1 MWAQYVRFRNFKI
14 SIFSIVI
21 VLLGTF
27 TTLFWLFWDII
38 YNVIVIN
45 NLILGIL
52 IYPIKIA
59 ILAAMSLFLYQRWF
73 KQEAIYMTDA
83 YFCFGSFF
91 GIWVFGKIFDVL
103 LNLLWLSG
111 SFDNL
116 RLLLMKIRYTVIIIN
131 ILPILYI
138 GLEALLVFIELRSK
152 GKKTKS
158 EANKIRYS
166 FIGGYVII
174 LLVLIWIANSVNLL
188 VNLLPIATFIIYLL
202 LMIMFFFM
210 YRNKRLSQANSLII
224 GIAFLL
230 LILSNIVRA
239 VFTASY
245 ESWSIILSEIID
257 TIIIGVLFTGFITKP
272 KYAKQ

>member
-1 MWAQYVRFRNFKI
+1 MWSQYARFRNFKI
-14 SIFSIVI
+14 SILSIALLLLTAFSGLYWI
-21 VLLGTF
+21 
-27 TTLFWLFWDII
+27 FWDTIT
-38 YNVIVIN
+38 NVIVVN
-45 NLILGIL
+45 NLLLGIF
-52 IYPIKIA
+52 IYPIKIT
-59 ILAAMSLFLYQRWF
+59 ILAAMSLFLYRKWF
-73 KQEAIYMTDA
+73 KQNAIYITDA

-111 SFDNL
+111 TFDTI
-116 RLLLMKIRYTVIIIN
+116 RLFLMKIRYTVIVIN

-166 FIGGYVII
+166 FMGGYVVI
-174 LLVLIWIANSVNLL
+174 LLVLIWFANSVNLL
-188 VNLLPIATFIIYLL
+188 VSLLPIATFIIYLL

-230 LILSNIVRA
+230 LILSNIIRA
-239 VFTASY
+239 IFTSSY
-245 ESWSIILSEIID
+245 ESWSIILTEIID

-272 KYAKQ
+272 KYAK

>member
-1 MWAQYVRFRNFKI
+1 MWSQYVRFRNFKI
-14 SIFSIVI
+14 SILSISLL
-21 VLLGTF
+21 LLGIF
-27 TTLFWLFWDII
+27 SGLYWLFWDII
-38 YNVIVIN
+38 SYVVVVND
-45 NLILGIL
+45 LLLGIL
-52 IYPIKIA
+52 IYPIKIL
-59 ILAAMSLFLYQRWF
+59 ILAMMSLFLYRKWF
-73 KQEAIYMTDA
+73 RQEAIYITDA
-83 YFCFGSFF
+83 YFCFGTFF

-111 SFDNL
+111 TYDNL
-116 RLLLMKIRYTVIIIN
+116 RLFLMKIRYTVIVIN

-152 GKKTKS
+152 TKESKS

-166 FIGGYVII
+166 FMGGYVFI
-174 LLVLIWIANSVNLL
+174 LLILIWFANNVNLL

-230 LILSNIVRA
+230 LILSNIIRA
-239 VFTASY
+239 IFTASY
-245 ESWSIILSEIID
+245 ESWSIILSEVID

-272 KYAKQ
+272 KYAK

>member
-1 MWAQYVRFRNFKI
+1 MWSQYVRFRNFKI
-14 SIFSIVI
+14 SILSISI
-21 VLLGTF
+21 LLLVTF
-27 TTLFWLFWDII
+27 MGLYWLFWDII
-38 YNVIVIN
+38 SNVVVVN
-45 NLILGIL
+45 NLLLGIL
-52 IYPIKIA
+52 IYPIKIV
-59 ILAAMSLFLYQRWF
+59 ILAMMSLFLYRKWF
-73 KQEAIYMTDA
+73 RQEAIYVTDA
-83 YFCFGSFF
+83 YFCFGTFF

-111 SFDNL
+111 TYDNL
-116 RLLLMKIRYTVIIIN
+116 RLFLMKIRYTVIVIN

-152 GKKTKS
+152 NKKS
-158 EANKIRYS
+158 RLEANKIRYS
-166 FIGGYVII
+166 FMGGYVFI
-174 LLVLIWIANSVNLL
+174 LLVLIWFANDVNFL

-210 YRNKRLSQANSLII
+210 YRNRRLSQANSLII

-239 VFTASY
+239 IFTASY
-245 ESWSIILSEIID
+245 ESWSIILSEVID

-272 KYAKQ
+272 KYAK

>member
-174 LLVLIWIANSVNLL
+174 LLVLIWIAN
-188 VNLLPIATFIIYLL
+188 
-202 LMIMFFFM
+202 
-210 YRNKRLSQANSLII
+210 
-224 GIAFLL
+224 
-230 LILSNIVRA
+230 
-239 VFTASY
+239 
-245 ESWSIILSEIID
+245 
-257 TIIIGVLFTGFITKP
+257 
-272 KYAKQ
+272 

>member
-1 MWAQYVRFRNFKI
+1 
-14 SIFSIVI
+14 
-21 VLLGTF
+21 
-27 TTLFWLFWDII
+27 
-38 YNVIVIN
+38 
-45 NLILGIL
+45 
-52 IYPIKIA
+52 
-59 ILAAMSLFLYQRWF
+59 
-73 KQEAIYMTDA
+73 
-83 YFCFGSFF
+83 
-91 GIWVFGKIFDVL
+91 
-103 LNLLWLSG
+103 
-111 SFDNL
+111 
-116 RLLLMKIRYTVIIIN
+116 
-131 ILPILYI
+131 
-138 GLEALLVFIELRSK
+138 
-152 GKKTKS
+152 